1 MYIPHIKKLISKI
14 ANHHLIMQ
22 GCHKLLICLKN
33 KKTTAVSVKS
43 NKMKYTSI
51 CGIP

>member
-1 MYIPHIKKLISKI
+1 MSIPHIKKLIAKI
-14 ANHHLIMQ
+14 ANHHLIRQ
-22 GCHKLLICLKN
+22 HCHKFLICLKSN
-33 KKTTAVSVKS
+33 KTTTVSVKC

>member
-1 MYIPHIKKLISKI
+1 MLIAKI

-22 GCHKLLICLKN
+22 GWHKFLICLKN
-33 KKTTAVSVKS
+33 KKTVAVSVKC